1 MTQPTTP
8 VLQLDP
14 GDNVAVSLGDL
25 GAGQSITVPGQAPV
39 TAAAEVPRG
48 HKIAIR
54 PIEAGSPV
62 IKYGQAIGHAV
73 TAVAAGDHVHTHNL
87 GMAEIEREYE
97 FATARTTPPP
107 PPGDR
112 PTFLGYRRAN
122 GQAGTRNYIGV
133 LTSVNCSATAAR
145 LIADQFRGTALDDHP
160 GVDGVMALTHG
171 SGCGL
176 VDGSEGAGV
185 LLRTLRGYAA
195 HPNFAGLLILG
206 LGCEMMELDLIT
218 ADLQLS
224 SDLLVERMTIQES
237 GGVRATIA
245 EGVRRI
251 KQMLPAIGSR
261 ERTPIDARELILGLN
276 CGGSDGYSGITAN
289 PALGVASDLL
299 VGLGGTSVLAET
311 PEIFGAEHL
320 LTRRAVSPEVGK
332 KLLDRIDWWRGY
344 VAAVGGTL
352 DNNPSPGNKRG
363 GLTTILEKS
372 LGAVA
377 KGGQAELSAVYEYAE
392 RIDRPGF
399 GFMDTPGYDPVSV
412 TGLVAGGANIVCF
425 TTGRGSVFGCKP
437 APSIKIGT
445 NSELAASMPED
456 IDINAG
462 TIVDGTQTVTEVGQ
476 AIFDRIL
483 TVASGTPTASE
494 ELDIGQD
501 EFVPW
506 QLGAVT

>member
-1 MTQPTTP
+1 
-8 VLQLDP
+8 
-14 GDNVAVSLGDL
+14 
-25 GAGQSITVPGQAPV
+25 
-39 TAAAEVPRG
+39 
-48 HKIAIR
+48 
-54 PIEAGSPV
+54 
-62 IKYGQAIGHAV
+62 
-73 TAVAAGDHVHTHNL
+73 
-87 GMAEIEREYE
+87 
-97 FATARTTPPP
+97 
-107 PPGDR
+107 GDR
-112 PTFLGYRRAN
+112 PTFLGYRRAD
-122 GQAGTRNYIGV
+122 GRVGTRNYIGV
-133 LTSVNCSATAAR
+133 LTSVNCSSTAAR
-145 LIADQFRGTALDDHP
+145 LIADQFRGPALDDHP
-160 GVDGVMALTHG
+160 GVDGVMALTHT

-176 VDGSEGAGV
+176 VDGSAGAEV

-218 ADLQLS
+218 AELHLS

-237 GGVRATIA
+237 GGFRATVA
-245 EGVRRI
+245 EGARRI
-251 KQMLPAIGSR
+251 REMLPEIGR
-261 ERTPIDARELILGLN
+261 RQRTPIDASELILGLN

-320 LTRRAVSPEVGK
+320 LTRRAVSTEVGK
-332 KLLDRIDWWRGY
+332 RLLARIDWWRDY
-344 VAAVGGTL
+344 VAAGGGTL

-377 KGGQAELSAVYEYAE
+377 KGGQAQLSAVYEYAE
-392 RIDRPGF
+392 PIDVRGF

-437 APSIKIGT
+437 VPSIKLGT
-445 NSELAASMPED
+445 NSELARSMPED

-462 TIVDGTQTVTEVGQ
+462 TIADGAETVADVGRKV
-476 AIFDRIL
+476 FDTIL
-483 TVASGTPTASE
+483 AVASGARTASE
-494 ELDIGQD
+494 EFDIGQD